1 MGCRE
6 CGHDT
11 QLRQSLQRMME
22 SILKN
27 PLVHGPSKKDEDYSK
42 AVRVKKDD
50 LLTKPMLQHLRGLLL
65 VRNDS
70 IL

>member
-1 MGCRE
+1 MLFLAR
-6 CGHDT
+6 
-11 QLRQSLQRMME
+11 
-22 SILKN
+22 SI
-27 PLVHGPSKKDEDYSK
+27 KKDEDYSK
-42 AVRVKKDD
+42 AVRVKKDN